1 LNFFVSKI
9 GNAVEVTHELTAN
22 TAAFLISSDGVMP
35 FASSDFDADDD
46 DADAT
51 NTTPPLFPP
60 LNPPLEDVKTTSSRQ
75 RVFSFLFF
83 QSLILL
89 RLLLLFILLL
99 LFLFLLLYDDDDDDA
114 TVVENIIFNIVLSL
128 RKKKKKKKNSQRERK
143 QKGLSNAL
151 SSKTLSISRLN
162 RLNDRPLCVIK
173 RRL

>member
-1 LNFFVSKI
+1 MNFFVSKI

-35 FASSDFDADDD
+35 FTSSDFDADDD

-114 TVVENIIFNIVLSL
+114 TVVENIIFNIVLLFVKEEEEEEEELTEGKKTKRSL
-128 RKKKKKKKNSQRERK
+128 KCALVKN
-143 QKGLSNAL
+143 NPNL
-151 SSKTLSISRLN
+151 SSESSAE
-162 RLNDRPLCVIK
+162 
-173 RRL
+173 